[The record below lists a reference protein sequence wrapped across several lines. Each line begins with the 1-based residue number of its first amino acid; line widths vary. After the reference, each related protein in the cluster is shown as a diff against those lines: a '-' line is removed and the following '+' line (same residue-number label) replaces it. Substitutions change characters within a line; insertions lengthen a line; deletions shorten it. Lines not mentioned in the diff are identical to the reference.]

1 MLMTQHA
8 TNPLVLTP
16 QTLYVPART
25 GAKEPP
31 AGLEWLSPSVPR
43 HYGGVLAPKL
53 MCPQHSIK
61 PSVLTPQVWLQP
73 ALTEAKGATGGVA
86 RPVASEPPAFH
97 PAVGLHSAGVVR
109 ACADGNKGAAEGTGL
124 AKNVATSVLVESPG
138 MRSIRFRDS
147 SPVRRNDIGYG
158 VILFLSGMQVSI
170 HPCTSA

>member
-16 QTLYVPART
+16 QTLYVPARI

-31 AGLEWLSPSVPR
+31 AGLDWLSPSVPR

-61 PSVLTPQVWLQP
+61 PSVLTPQVCLQP

-86 RPVASEPPAFH
+86 RPKASEPQHSTQPSVFTPQVCLQPALTE
-97 PAVGLHSAGVVR
+97 A
-109 ACADGNKGAAEGTGL
+109 KGATGG
-124 AKNVATSVLVESPG
+124 VARPKASEPQHSTQPSVFTP
-138 MRSIRFRDS
+138 
-147 SPVRRNDIGYG
+147 
-158 VILFLSGMQVSI
+158 QV
-170 HPCTSA
+170 